1 MSRSILVSLLLLAGV
16 SASASVLAQNPP
28 SSTNASNTPMTSTS
42 KQVAASPLKPGDR
55 NCLRDTGS
63 LIPPKPGHCL
73 SVPGRSY
80 SQEDIQRTGEPTVGP
95 ALQQLDPSIT
105 LNGNGH

>member
-1 MSRSILVSLLLLAGV
+1 MSRLMLVSLMLLAGASV
-16 SASASVLAQNPP
+16 SATALAQNPP
-28 SSTNASNTPMTSTS
+28 SSANESSTPAVSTS

-63 LIPPKPGHCL
+63 LIPAKPGQCL

-80 SQEDIQRTGEPTVGP
+80 GREDIQRTGQPTLGP
-95 ALQQLDPSIT
+95 ALRDLDPSIT
-105 LNGNGH
+105 YGGGH

>member
-28 SSTNASNTPMTSTS
+28 SSTNTPTTSTS

-63 LIPPKPGHCL
+63 LIPAKPGHCL

-80 SQEDIQRTGEPTVGP
+80 GREDIQRTGEPTLGP
-95 ALQQLDPSIT
+95 ALRDLDPSIT
-105 LNGNGH
+105 YGGGH